1 MLDIRTHVLY
11 NMDEM
16 KAWSRFFNFLGSGDE
31 PEPDS
36 ASEGRSLELDENLRN
51 LLADVA
57 RREKRPVREVQ
68 ADLLAEGLA
77 RRKRHA
83 DLWQRWLTLSPR
95 EQDIAALACLG
106 YTNRQIAFQLKL
118 APDTVKGYMRQV
130 LYKFR
135 LHSKVEMRLA
145 LGDWDFS
152 QWGPPA

>member
-16 KAWSRFFNFLGSGDE
+16 KAWNRFFNFLGSGDE

-36 ASEGRSLELDENLRN
+36 ASEGRSLELDENLRS

>member
-16 KAWSRFFNFLGSGDE
+16 KAWNRFFNFLGSGDE

-36 ASEGRSLELDENLRN
+36 ASKGRSLELDENLRS

>member
-11 NMDEM
+11 NKDEM

-36 ASEGRSLELDENLRN
+36 ASEGRSLELDENLRS

-77 RRKRHA
+77 RRKKHA

>member
-1 MLDIRTHVLY
+1 MLDNRTHVLY
-11 NMDEM
+11 NMNAM
-16 KAWSRFFNFLGSGDE
+16 KAWNRIFNFLGSGHDSE
-31 PEPDS
+31 PGSGSEDS
-36 ASEGRSLELDENLRN
+36 PFELDEHLRT
-51 LLADVA
+51 LLFDIA
-57 RREKRPVREVQ
+57 RREKRPAREIQ
-68 ADLLAEGLA
+68 ADLLAEGLV
-77 RRKRHA
+77 RRKKHT

-95 EQDIAALACLG
+95 EQDIAALTCLG